1 MRLGVWAE
9 SADMQS
15 VVDERFREEVRR
27 FSLRFTCE
35 SCVHFEPEAE
45 SCSNG
50 YPTEPHRRIRLA
62 SVSRL
67 AFCKMFELC

>member
-1 MRLGVWAE
+1 ME
-9 SADMQS
+9 T

-35 SCVHFEPEAE
+35 SCIHFEPETA
-45 SCSNG
+45 SCENG
-50 YPTEPHRRIRLA
+50 FPTGPHRRLRLD